1 MVSYVNSAYGYV
13 RGLWETPIHELK
25 KEDGIGKNYKDAME
39 NIVTLGGRAV
49 MICAAGTILALA
61 LSILKVGGT
70 VGAVAA
76 FTWKASLL
84 TGTLA
89 QAAILYIANLQ
100 NQIDSF
106 KD

>member
-1 MVSYVNSAYGYV
+1 MVSDVNFSYGYV
-13 RGLWETPIHELK
+13 LWKTPLHELK
-25 KEDGIGKNYKDAME
+25 KENGIEKNYKDAME
-39 NIVTLGGRAV
+39 NIVTLSGRAV
-49 MICAAGTILALA
+49 TICVAGVILGLA

-89 QAAILYIANLQ
+89 IAAGLYIANLQ
-100 NQIDSF
+100 NHIDSF

>member
-1 MVSYVNSAYGYV
+1 MVSYATSAYGYV
-13 RGLWETPIHELK
+13 RGLWETPLHKLEK
-25 KEDGIGKNYKDAME
+25 GNGIEKNYKDAME
-39 NIVTLGGRAV
+39 NIVTLSGRAV
-49 MICAAGTILALA
+49 TICAAGAILGLA